1 MMRKTQMRS
10 DLSWKNEQNNLTLH
24 ENKLEQLASWCK
36 VLLFSH
42 LYIFYLHL
50 FLPVHS
56 HATSQTS
63 QPTSYVY
70 FASVMTQPDSTSTAS
85 VPDIQVLRLDCSSH
99 VT

>member
-1 MMRKTQMRS
+1 MMRMTQMRS

-50 FLPVHS
+50 FFPVHS

-70 FASVMTQPDSTSTAS
+70 FAPVMTQPDGTSTAS

-99 VT
+99 VA